1 MYGLVRSGQLGS
13 SSQKYVGSLGHE
25 SDANTGLIYMRARYM
40 DPVLG
45 RFLSEDPSRDGA
57 NWFVYCGG
65 NPVNMIDRI
74 GRYAEWM
81 DGKDWISCLE
91 ITAFSLGVS
100 GAFWL
105 TCLAIF
111 QYAQGLSVASNTA
124 LIVTGLWAVLLLVP
138 GIGNLKAGE
147 AYVAITASMKI
158 ARGIMGYMQQISQLS
173 RLARVFAGGI
183 AALATAEIGAQAVI
197 DMIAIATSDL

>member
-1 MYGLVRSGQLGS
+1 VYGLVRSGQAGS

-25 SDANTGLIYMRARYM
+25 SDTNTGLIYMRARYM

-45 RFLSEDPSRDGA
+45 RFLSEDPSEDGA

-111 QYAQGLSVASNTA
+111 LQCAQGLSVASNTA

-147 AYVAITASMKI
+147 AYVAITP
-158 ARGIMGYMQQISQLS
+158 L
-173 RLARVFAGGI
+173 
-183 AALATAEIGAQAVI
+183 
-197 DMIAIATSDL
+197 